1 MEPDKRMTSPGRR
14 RSRRAFLWPR
24 SPRQRNAEPLTP
36 EAYGELVSQ
45 YRSGRYV
52 ETARRVGGRVP
63 VEFRRAR
70 ESFFDSLP
78 PADEIEGFRG
88 RLAAALMHAE
98 TVAHF
103 GWNRAI
109 RPIREPV
116 DDLPREWVRGL
127 PDHLRQEAVASWG
140 EEAASNLRQLLWREI
155 VLSAARARLARMDLL
170 SASRMLEESDPR
182 RDAALAWQLAVV
194 WSVRARYVREDELWR
209 DARDFFREAASRQLV
224 SRRVALQSPR
234 TVARALGD
242 RDDLNLRL
250 ALVALGQGRTGRAVD
265 RLREVSEKPSSH
277 LLWVPR
283 LLLLGETRIAQERL
297 DPAIAGLR
305 EAVELA
311 PTSHAVVAA
320 LVAALEARGRWDEAA
335 ELATEQMALPRGNRV
350 WADFLITWAEP
361 VEPSLDWL
369 RNLVST

>member
-1 MEPDKRMTSPGRR
+1 M
-14 RSRRAFLWPR
+14 SRRAFLRPG
-24 SPRQRNAEPLTP
+24 SSRQRDAEPLTA
-36 EAYGELVSQ
+36 ESYGRLVSE

-52 ETARRVGGRVP
+52 ETARRIGSRVP

-70 ESFFDSLP
+70 EDFFDSLP
-78 PADEIEGFRG
+78 AANELEGFRG

-109 RPIREPV
+109 WPIKEPM
-116 DDLPREWVRGL
+116 DDLPREWVPGI
-127 PDHLRQEAVASWG
+127 PDHLRQEAVAAWG
-140 EEAASNLRQLLWREI
+140 EAGASDLRKLLWREV
-155 VLSAARARLARMDLL
+155 VLTAARARLARMDLL
-170 SASRMLEESDPR
+170 SASRVLEESDPK

-194 WSVRARYVREDELWR
+194 WSVRARYVREEELWR
-209 DARDFFREAASRQLV
+209 ETRDFFREAASQELV
-224 SRRVALQSPR
+224 GRAVGLGSPR

-242 RDDLNLRL
+242 SDDLNLRL
-250 ALVALGQGRTGRAVD
+250 ALVALGQGRAGRAAD
-265 RLREVSEKPSSH
+265 RLAEVREQAAPH
-277 LLWVPR
+277 LRVPR
-283 LLLLGETRIAQERL
+283 LMLLGETRIAQNRL
-297 DPAIAGLR
+297 GPAIDGLR

-335 ELATEQMALPRGNRV
+335 ELAAEQMGLQRGERV
-350 WADFLITWAEP
+350 WADFLIAWAQS

>member
-14 RSRRAFLWPR
+14 RSRRAFLWPG
-24 SPRQRNAEPLTP
+24 SSGQRDAEPLTS
-36 EAYGELVSQ
+36 EAYGQLVSQ

-52 ETARRVGGRVP
+52 ETARRVGRRVP

-70 ESFFDSLP
+70 EGFFDSLP
-78 PADEIEGFRG
+78 PADELEGFRG

-116 DDLPREWVRGL
+116 DDLPRAWVRGL
-127 PDHLRQEAVASWG
+127 PDHLRQEAVAGWG
-140 EEAASNLRQLLWREI
+140 EEGASNLRELLWREI

-209 DARDFFREAASRQLV
+209 DARDFF
-224 SRRVALQSPR
+224 
-234 TVARALGD
+234 
-242 RDDLNLRL
+242 
-250 ALVALGQGRTGRAVD
+250 GRP
-265 RLREVSEKPSSH
+265 L
-277 LLWVPR
+277 
-283 LLLLGETRIAQERL
+283 
-297 DPAIAGLR
+297 
-305 EAVELA
+305 
-311 PTSHAVVAA
+311 HAN
-320 LVAALEARGRWDEAA
+320 W
-335 ELATEQMALPRGNRV
+335 
-350 WADFLITWAEP
+350 
-361 VEPSLDWL
+361 
-369 RNLVST
+369 

>member
-1 MEPDKRMTSPGRR
+1 MTSPSRR
-14 RSRRAFLWPR
+14 MSRRAFLGPR
-24 SPRQRNAEPLTP
+24 SFGQRDAEPLTP
-36 EAYGELVSQ
+36 EGYGQLVSE

-52 ETARRVGGRVP
+52 ETARRVGSRVP

-70 ESFFDSLP
+70 DGFLDSLP
-78 PADEIEGFRG
+78 PADELEGFRG

-109 RPIREPV
+109 WTLRDPV
-116 DDLPREWVRGL
+116 DDLPRGWVRGI
-127 PDHLRQEAVASWG
+127 PDHLREEAVAGWG
-140 EEAASNLRQLLWREI
+140 DEGASNLRELLWREV

-170 SASRMLEESDPR
+170 SATRVLEESEPR

-194 WSVRARYVREDELWR
+194 WSVRARYVREEELWGETR
-209 DARDFFREAASRQLV
+209 DLFREAARRRLV
-224 SRRVALQSPR
+224 SRAAALPSPR
-234 TVARALGD
+234 TVARGLGD
-242 RDDLNLRL
+242 SDDLNLRL
-250 ALVALGQGRTGRAVD
+250 ALVALGQGRAGRAAD
-265 RLREVSEKPSSH
+265 RLADVREKPAH
-277 LLWVPR
+277 YLWVPR
-283 LLLLGETRIAQERL
+283 LMLLGETRIAQRRL

-335 ELATEQMALPRGNRV
+335 ELATEQMALPRGDRV
-350 WADFLITWAEP
+350 WADFLITWSKP
-361 VEPSLDWL
+361 LEPSLDWL